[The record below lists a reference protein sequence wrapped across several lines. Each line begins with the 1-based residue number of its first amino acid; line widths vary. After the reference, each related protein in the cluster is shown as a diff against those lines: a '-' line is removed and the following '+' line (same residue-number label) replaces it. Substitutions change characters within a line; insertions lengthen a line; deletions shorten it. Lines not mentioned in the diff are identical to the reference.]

1 MSTWWLKTDPGG
13 DQVADGSF
21 FLFFFFYFL
30 GGAGLTVA
38 FGQRVVTVVLRS
50 AEPSEG
56 GENNHKK
63 HKVTECQRQTESRGD
78 QALTAN
84 QHAAGPPF

>member
-1 MSTWWLKTDPGG
+1 MGG
-13 DQVADGSF
+13 DT
-21 FLFFFFYFL
+21 
-30 GGAGLTVA
+30 LTVA

-50 AEPSEG
+50 AEPRER

-78 QALTAN
+78 ETPLSTWLSYR
-84 QHAAGPPF
+84 AAILAPKRRRSCFSLH